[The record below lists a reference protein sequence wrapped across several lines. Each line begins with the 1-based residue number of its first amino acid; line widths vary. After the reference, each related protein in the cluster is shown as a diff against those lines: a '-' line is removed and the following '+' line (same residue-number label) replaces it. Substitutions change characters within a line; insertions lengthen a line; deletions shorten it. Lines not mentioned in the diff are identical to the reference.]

1 MLKLATLVYVRR
13 PGQTLMLH
21 RVKKA
26 GDMHRGK
33 WNGLGGKFEPGESPE
48 ACAIREVHEE
58 AGLTLRNPELRG
70 LLTFPQFRPAEDW
83 YAFVFVARNF
93 SGELIDSPEG
103 TLAWIDDD
111 TLLDLPLW
119 PGDRVFIPWL
129 DQERFFSGR
138 FFYADGDLIAHEVA
152 FYPLD
157 PAESAHNDLNGAG
170 NVSHVQPEPAAQHVG
185 YTAEDDT
192 YCWVCG
198 TPVIKHNCKIT
209 CTVCGFRR
217 DCSDP

>member
-26 GDMHRGK
+26 GDIHRGK

-48 ACAIREVHEE
+48 ACAIREVREE
-58 AGLTLRNPELRG
+58 ADLTIRNPELRG
-70 LLTFPQFRPAEDW
+70 LLTFPQFRPDEDW
-83 YAFVFVARNF
+83 YAFVFVTRDF
-93 SGELIDSPEG
+93 SGALIDAPEG
-103 TLAWIDDD
+103 ELAWIDDER
-111 TLLDLPLW
+111 LLDLPLW

-138 FFYADGDLIAHEVA
+138 FFYENGDLIAHEAV

-157 PAESAHNDLNGAG
+157 T
-170 NVSHVQPEPAAQHVG
+170 PEPAGPYVDGHAPVAEAPAAVPLG

-198 TPVIKHNCKIT
+198 APVTKHNCKIT

>member
-70 LLTFPQFRPAEDW
+70 LLTFPQFRPDEDW
-83 YAFVFVARNF
+83 YAFVFVARHF

-138 FFYADGDLIAHEVA
+138 FFYTDGDLIAHEVA

-157 PAESAHNDLNGAG
+157 PAESAHDDLSGAR
-170 NVSHVQPEPAAQHVG
+170 NVSHVRPELAAQQVG

-192 YCWVCG
+192 YCWMCG
-198 TPVIKHNCKIT
+198 APVIKHNCKIT